1 MQYTDLIKAKE
12 KVSKLSIGTW
22 AISGR
27 DNFGKVDR
35 DEAIK
40 AIRLAIDMGVNHIDT
55 APVYGNGYAEQA
67 VGEALAD
74 GYRDKVLI
82 STKFGMVPNAM
93 QRMTR
98 DSSFKNIMREVES
111 SLMNL
116 KTDHIDF
123 YFVHWPDLNTP
134 LRETMTAL
142 NLLKEMG
149 KIRYIA
155 VSNFSLEQIEEASK
169 YADIVV
175 HQPEF
180 SMVNFKNKDLID
192 EAYKRGIQAFTYG
205 SLGAGILSGK
215 FRTLPQFEPGDTRI
229 TFYDYFKEPKF
240 SKIQELLKVMDKVAE
255 KHHKT
260 CAQIALN
267 WNTSYAGVATSL
279 CGITNCEYA
288 KENCAAFDFEF
299 DSEDLGLLNEA
310 VEKLSQ

>member
-1 MQYTDLIKAKE
+1 
-12 KVSKLSIGTW
+12 
-22 AISGR
+22 
-27 DNFGKVDR
+27 
-35 DEAIK
+35 
-40 AIRLAIDMGVNHIDT
+40 
-55 APVYGNGYAEQA
+55 
-67 VGEALAD
+67 
-74 GYRDKVLI
+74 
-82 STKFGMVPNAM
+82 
-93 QRMTR
+93 
-98 DSSFKNIMREVES
+98 
-111 SLMNL
+111 
-116 KTDHIDF
+116 
-123 YFVHWPDLNTP
+123 
-134 LRETMTAL
+134 
-142 NLLKEMG
+142 
-149 KIRYIA
+149 
-155 VSNFSLEQIEEASK
+155 
-169 YADIVV
+169 
-175 HQPEF
+175 
-180 SMVNFKNKDLID
+180 MVNFKNKELID
-192 EAYKRGIQAFTYG
+192 ETYKRGIQAFTYG